1 MYDLEERFEFRNIT
15 QEEAD
20 QAVKIEEICFRRRK
34 HVRNK

>member
-20 QAVKIEEICFRRRK
+20 QAVKIEVFRRRK

>member
-20 QAVKIEEICFRRRK
+20 QAVKIEEICFPPQEA
-34 HVRNK
+34 